1 MLPEWDRCHRT
12 PEFYL
17 LAEKHRWFDF
27 SIFYWTKEKISFKGI
42 ILEKAKLHWLW
53 TATQFLQFCLFTPP
67 KLIKS
72 SRSRNTFLFPS
83 FWLSKQFLNF
93 RNNSVIMH
101 FISYLLWSL
110 GSFSVA
116 ELVCALIF
124 FFLKL
129 LKFFFLSPWWIY
141 LDFPSLTMASFT
153 CLWTSCWALRPQNA
167 SYFSTTWQSVVQF
180 LWKYIKV
187 AAIEVNA
194 ALIKAAFLSYPD
206 KIHCSG
212 AQRQNHKV
220 FHWPNT

>member
-27 SIFYWTKEKISFKGI
+27 SIFYWTKKKISFKGI

-83 FWLSKQFLNF
+83 FWLSKHFLNF

-116 ELVCALIF
+116 ELVCAFILF
-124 FFLKL
+124 NE
-129 LKFFFLSPWWIY
+129 
-141 LDFPSLTMASFT
+141 SLPDGFI
-153 CLWTSCWALRPQNA
+153 WTSCWALRPQNA

-180 LWKYIKV
+180 LWKYVKV

-212 AQRQNHKV
+212 VQRQKSQSVSLAKYLKICNFVSKTQV
-220 FHWPNT
+220 CGR